1 MVELTTFMKQ
11 MIVYPFLKGMQRAKS
26 RFNAPRV
33 QAGLSEQWV
42 KKQMLVPCTMGRDQS
57 GARLL
62 RGTLVLL
69 VFLSNFVSV
78 SSSLG
83 AEPPNL
89 AETRSLAEQGDA
101 EAQFNLGSIYKKGK
115 GVPKDLVQSVEWWRK
130 AAEQGLAVAQSNL
143 GNAYATG
150 EGIPKDTVKAVEW
163 WSKAAEQGS
172 AEAQSNLGVL
182 YANGEGVP
190 KDAVKAVDWWRKA
203 AEQGYAQAQFNL
215 GLMQKKGNGV
225 PKDAEKGFY

>member
-1 MVELTTFMKQ
+1 

-101 EAQFNLGSIYKKGK
+101 EAQFNLGSIYKKGN
-115 GVPKDLVQSVEWWRK
+115 GVPKESEKAMEWYLK
-130 AAEQGLAVAQSNL
+130 AAEQG
-143 GNAYATG
+143 Y
-150 EGIPKDTVKAVEW
+150 
-163 WSKAAEQGS
+163 

-215 GLMQKKGNGV
+215 GLMHKKGKGV
-225 PKDAEKGFY
+225 PKEAEKGFY

>member
-1 MVELTTFMKQ
+1 MFMKQ

-26 RFNAPRV
+26 RFNAPCV

-101 EAQFNLGSIYKKGK
+101 EAQFHLGVS
-115 GVPKDLVQSVEWWRK
+115 
-130 AAEQGLAVAQSNL
+130 
-143 GNAYATG
+143 YAT
-150 EGIPKDTVKAVEW
+150 
-163 WSKAAEQGS
+163 
-172 AEAQSNLGVL
+172 
-182 YANGEGVP
+182 GEGVP
-190 KDAVKAVDWWRKA
+190 KDAVKAVEWMRKA
-203 AEQGYAQAQFNL
+203 AEQGYAEAQFNL
-215 GLMQKKGNGV
+215 GLMNKKGNGV
-225 PKDAEKGFY
+225 PKEAEKAME